1 MFLMPLRLVLKL
13 FLRKSCDFSEKETWW
28 AIPPLFMQQYD
39 AYLIFGPP
47 GSGKGTQGKILGSI
61 PRFFHF
67 ACGDVFRT
75 LDTRTA
81 LGRAF
86 MEYSSRGELVP
97 DEVTIDLW
105 KARIE
110 DKVGAH
116 SFKPDLDV
124 LVLDGIPRNVAQAKL
139 MEETLRVRRVF
150 HLSCPD
156 EALLMDRMRRR
167 AVKENRFDDANEK
180 VIRHRLFTYEQE
192 TAPLLEHYGA
202 AAVTTIDALR
212 SPVVVLRDILE
223 VVIADGM
230 GMMPE
235 QMLKESALA

>member
-1 MFLMPLRLVLKL
+1 MHR
-13 FLRKSCDFSEKETWW
+13 
-28 AIPPLFMQQYD
+28 YD

-47 GSGKGTQGKILGSI
+47 GSGKGTQGQILGSI

-81 LGRAF
+81 IGRAF

-97 DEVTIDLW
+97 DEVTIELW

-110 DKVGAH
+110 DKVVAH

-124 LVLDGIPRNVAQAKL
+124 LILDGIPRNVTQAKL
-139 MEETLRVRRVF
+139 MDDTLRVRRIF

-156 EALLMDRMRRR
+156 RPRLVERMKRR

-180 VIRHRLFTYEQE
+180 VILHRLETYERE
-192 TAPLLEHYGA
+192 TAPLLQHYGGDLVA
-202 AAVTTIDALR
+202 TIDAMR
-212 SPVVVLRDILE
+212 SPVVVLRDILDL
-223 VVIADGM
+223 IIDDGA
-230 GMMPE
+230 GFMPE
-235 QMLKESALA
+235 QKAMSAGSV